1 MLLKKEPEENTMDEN
16 RITGTARN
24 VGGKVQEA
32 AGKLTGDAKLQ
43 AQGAANQAAGDIEE
57 LYGQAK
63 DAAADV
69 AQSVQQGAKVADD
82 LFRRVIEERPYTTA
96 VAALA
101 LGWVIGG
108 PKGAAAKLGLKRTT
122 LIHKMQKLGISR
134 PGLQSSENAG
144 GPVPHAPNSL

>member
-1 MLLKKEPEENTMDEN
+1 MDEK

-43 AQGAANQAAGDIEE
+43 TQGTVNQAAGDIED

-63 DAAADV
+63 DAASDV

-101 LGWVIGG
+101 LGWVIGRIG
-108 PKGAAAKLGLKRTT
+108 R
-122 LIHKMQKLGISR
+122 
-134 PGLQSSENAG
+134 
-144 GPVPHAPNSL
+144 

>member
-1 MLLKKEPEENTMDEN
+1 VDEN

-32 AGKLTGDAKLQ
+32 AGKLTGDTKLQ
-43 AQGAANQAAGDIEE
+43 VKGSVNQAAEDMEE

-69 AQSVQQGAKVADD
+69 AQSVQQGAKAADD
-82 LFRRVIEERPYTTA
+82 RFRRFIEERPYTTA

-101 LGWVIGG
+101 LGWVIGRVG
-108 PKGAAAKLGLKRTT
+108 R
-122 LIHKMQKLGISR
+122 
-134 PGLQSSENAG
+134 
-144 GPVPHAPNSL
+144 